1 MDKTTENNCIQ
12 FQDKKMVSRYTC
24 TNNLSCLSEKII
36 IDIKIYLIMFL
47 NRKNKLEELCK
58 KNLDYTERQQT
69 HPSSTPT
76 KR

>member
-36 IDIKIYLIMFL
+36 IDIKIYFIMFL